1 MIRKILLLIVI
12 FYADNLIGQTITL
25 KDSILKS
32 VIINASVTS
41 KNIGETSNVNGKV
54 NLSKFNDTDSVVISH
69 ISYQS
74 KKILK
79 KNIKKI
85 IYLKQKTIFLPEIT
99 FKTELKVLISDKYEA
114 QKIIPS
120 PFSDMQSSISNLLST
135 ESSLVVQESQPG
147 GGSPNYRGMEANRLL
162 LIIDGITLNNT
173 IFRSGHLQNSAT
185 INPFFIE
192 TINILSGPA
201 SVGYGN
207 GAMGG
212 ALIFNTHKPNNK
224 NTIKFQQQFESSS
237 NASITNF
244 LINYTRKNHSHLTGF
259 SLKSFGDLKMGSNRL
274 HGYKNWGKETVATIN
289 NKQLYTSYSQIDVI
303 HKSKFNL
310 NRFNSIVLN
319 SQYSKSSDI
328 YRFDKMNDLNNGL
341 PKYKKWYY
349 GPRIRFMQSI
359 NNVIKYPTLLFD
371 SLNTTL
377 SYQNAIE
384 SRHVQKYTDTLI
396 NNRIENVKVYD
407 INIDFKKKFNSIRL
421 AYGIGYKKQYVASDA
436 NLSNYNQTL
445 YNTTRYPSGGSNVE
459 EFFTYSQLNINI
471 SEKIDI
477 LFGGRLNESS
487 INADFNNN
495 SFIINNIKNNNQSF
509 IKSILLSY
517 KPKKNTTINASFY
530 SGFRNPNIDD
540 MGKIFSKDGINVV
553 VPNKDLEPEF
563 ANNYELE
570 FSYTPY
576 PIKLQLQLFST
587 FIENAINRDFS
598 QINGLDSII
607 YDGDL
612 MRVQMNQ
619 NIEGARIDGASIFAS
634 AYINKNLELI
644 SNFNYLSGETNQDN
658 PLAHIPPINAK
669 FEITYKKKNSN
680 FRFYTIYNA
689 RKSKKKYDLL
699 GVDNLDE
706 ATVDGNA
713 AWFTLN
719 IECFQNISENFVV
732 KIGIHNIMDAHYK
745 TFGSGLSAS
754 GRNVVLSI
762 QNNF

>member
-471 SEKIDI
+471 SKKIDI

-706 ATVDGNA
+706 ATVDGNP

>member
-1 MIRKILLLIVI
+1 MIKKILLLLVI
-12 FYADNLIGQTITL
+12 FYANNLIGQTIIL
-25 KDSILKS
+25 KDSILNS

-41 KNIGETSNVNGKV
+41 KNIGETSDENGRV
-54 NLSKFNDTDSVVISH
+54 NLSRFNNTDSIEISH
-69 ISYQS
+69 ISYYS

-79 KNIKKI
+79 KNINRF
-85 IYLKQKTIFLPEIT
+85 IYLKQKTILLSEVN

-135 ESSLVVQESQPG
+135 QSSVVVQESQPG

-192 TINILSGPA
+192 AINILSGPA

-212 ALIFNTHKPNNK
+212 ALIFNTRKPKNE

-244 LINYTRKNHSHLTGF
+244 LINYTKRNHSHLTGF

-274 HGYKNWGKETVATIN
+274 HGYKNWGKEIVATIN
-289 NKQLYTSYSQIDVI
+289 NKQLYTSYSQIDI
-303 HKSKFNL
+303 LHKSKFNL

-349 GPRIRFMQSI
+349 GPRIRFMQSV

-445 YNTTRYPSGGSNVE
+445 FNTTRYPSGGSNVE
-459 EFFTYSQLNINI
+459 DFFTYSQLNINL
-471 SEKIDI
+471 SEKVDI

-495 SFIINNIKNNNQSF
+495 SFIIKNIKNNNQSF

-517 KPKKNTTINASFY
+517 KPKKNTTINSSYY

-634 AYINKNLELI
+634 AYINKNLELV
-644 SNFNYLSGETNQDN
+644 SNFNYLSGETNQGK
-658 PLAHIPPINAK
+658 PLAHIPPVNAK

-680 FRFYTIYNA
+680 FKFYTIYNA
-689 RKSKKKYDLL
+689 KKSEKKYDLL
-699 GVDNLDE
+699 GIDNLDE
-706 ATVDGNA
+706 ATVDGNP

-719 IECFQNISENFVV
+719 IEYLQNISENFVV
-732 KIGIHNIMDAHYK
+732 KMGIHNIMDVHYK

-762 QNNF
+762 QNDF

>member
-135 ESSLVVQESQPG
+135 QSSVVVQESQPG

-192 TINILSGPA
+192 TVNILSGPA

-212 ALIFNTHKPNNK
+212 ALIFNTHKPTNK
-224 NTIKFQQQFESSS
+224 NTIKFQQQFETSS

-396 NNRIENVKVYD
+396 NNRTENVKVYD

-540 MGKIFSKDGINVV
+540 MGKIFSKDGRNVV

-634 AYINKNLELI
+634 AYINKNLELV

-706 ATVDGNA
+706 ATVDGNP